1 MSSPPRKAKADPSQH
16 LQCTIP
22 VKGGKADCAPSNLYR
37 GQATEGAGGKGE
49 GRGGRDQCVG
59 PSPPLGPLS
68 GEGDLAALHALDP
81 LGEEGLVAL
90 VPIGEGEHLD
100 RSLRTQRAEVR
111 IDG

>member
-1 MSSPPRKAKADPSQH
+1 MYHTCQ
-16 LQCTIP
+16 
-22 VKGGKADCAPSNLYR
+22 GGKADCAPSNLYR
-37 GQATEGAGGKGE
+37 GQATEGAGG
-49 GRGGRDQCVG
+49 RGRDAGGGTSVSVPPR
-59 PSPPLGPLS
+59 PSAPLG

-90 VPIGEGEHLD
+90 VPIGDGEHLD